1 MQKAPAGSFSSLVC
15 FWSLSKACGDLNWG
29 EVLRRQ
35 TTNHLSI
42 CPTASTD
49 AALDALRADVEG
61 RMRVQPKSAAKLE
74 LGRGLRRLSCSSP
87 PSLGALQGAPAHHH
101 RADGGGWGRHPVAWP
116 THGSSG
122 QHRVVVNCGNSDFR
136 WWQPTRILDADAVRP
151 HILPCSTAHATGVNK
166 ESVVAVMRFGDRK
179 RRLCWQWRR
188 NPAYFRSWGTRASWG
203 HLIIHPQK
211 CLSNLSLDNAWSL
224 RNRWQLG

>member
-136 WWQPTRILDADAVRP
+136 WWQPHTNPWCRR
-151 HILPCSTAHATGVNK
+151 CETAHPPMQHSTCN
-166 ESVVAVMRFGDRK
+166 
-179 RRLCWQWRR
+179 RREQRVSRCSDEIRR
-188 NPAYFRSWGTRASWG
+188 QKASALLTVTEKSRLLQELGYPSKLGTFDHSPAKMFIKSIPG
-203 HLIIHPQK
+203 
-211 CLSNLSLDNAWSL
+211 
-224 RNRWQLG
+224 